1 MKGRRPPTPAHC
13 ARVPGFVL
21 AWRFLIPLPFR
32 MSGLEGGLERSASDV
47 HHTLC
52 ALVSTNAAT
61 QPAWA
66 DYAAL
71 LLSAE
76 TAAFFEARL
85 PDAKAAAVVDG
96 ESNAKPQPSKKK
108 KKRKR
113 DVAGDGG
120 DESDGD
126 DAALIC
132 EHCGGVVPEVSL
144 RVASL
149 DGTTLELTVPQR
161 GLVREVKRM
170 VGQVRGR
177 LALETP

>member
-1 MKGRRPPTPAHC
+1 LVAVGC
-13 ARVPGFVL
+13 AP
-21 AWRFLIPLPFR
+21 LIPLPFR

-108 KKRKR
+108 KRKR
-113 DVAGDGG
+113 DAAGDDG
-120 DESDGD
+120 DENDA

-177 LALETP
+177 LAVETP

>member
-1 MKGRRPPTPAHC
+1 
-13 ARVPGFVL
+13 
-21 AWRFLIPLPFR
+21 

-96 ESNAKPQPSKKK
+96 ESNANPQPSKKK
-108 KKRKR
+108 RKR
-113 DVAGDGG
+113 NAASDDG
-120 DESDGD
+120 DESYAD
-126 DAALIC
+126 DVALIC

-170 VGQVRGR
+170 VGQVRGI
-177 LALETP
+177 LAVETP

>member
-1 MKGRRPPTPAHC
+1 
-13 ARVPGFVL
+13 
-21 AWRFLIPLPFR
+21 

-52 ALVSTNAAT
+52 ALVSTNAAA

-96 ESNAKPQPSKKK
+96 ESNANPQPSKKK
-108 KKRKR
+108 KRKR
-113 DVAGDGG
+113 DAGGDGG
-120 DESDGD
+120 DESDAD
-126 DAALIC
+126 ADAAALIC

-170 VGQVRGR
+170 VGQVRGGGSQEATQR
-177 LALETP
+177 CHD

>member
-1 MKGRRPPTPAHC
+1 
-13 ARVPGFVL
+13 
-21 AWRFLIPLPFR
+21 
-32 MSGLEGGLERSASDV
+32 MSGPERSAGDV

-71 LLSAE
+71 LLSGE

-85 PDAKAAAVVDG
+85 PDAKAAAVDG
-96 ESNAKPQPSKKK
+96 ESNANPQPSPKKK
-108 KKRKR
+108 TRKR
-113 DVAGDGG
+113 NAAGDDG
-120 DESDGD
+120 DESDD
-126 DAALIC
+126 DDVALIC

-161 GLVREVKRM
+161 ELVREVKRM
-170 VGQVRGR
+170 VGQVRRGR
-177 LALETP
+177 LTVQAP

>member
-1 MKGRRPPTPAHC
+1 MRGP
-13 ARVPGFVL
+13 
-21 AWRFLIPLPFR
+21 
-32 MSGLEGGLERSASDV
+32 ERSASDV

-96 ESNAKPQPSKKK
+96 ESNANPQLSKK

-113 DVAGDGG
+113 DAGGDGG
-120 DESDGD
+120 DESDAD
-126 DAALIC
+126 ADAAALIC

-149 DGTTLELTVPQR
+149 DGTTLELTVPKR
-161 GLVREVKRM
+161 ELVREVKRA
-170 VGQVRGR
+170 VGQVRVR
-177 LALETP
+177 LAKGAHV

>member
-1 MKGRRPPTPAHC
+1 
-13 ARVPGFVL
+13 
-21 AWRFLIPLPFR
+21 

-113 DVAGDGG
+113 DAAGDDG
-120 DESDGD
+120 DERDD

-170 VGQVRGR
+170 VGQVRRGR
-177 LALETP
+177 LTVQSL

>member
-1 MKGRRPPTPAHC
+1 M
-13 ARVPGFVL
+13 
-21 AWRFLIPLPFR
+21 
-32 MSGLEGGLERSASDV
+32 

-52 ALVSTNAAT
+52 ALVRTNAAR

-96 ESNAKPQPSKKK
+96 ESNANPQLSKK

-113 DVAGDGG
+113 DVAGDDG
-120 DESDGD
+120 DESDD

-161 GLVREVKRM
+161 GRVREVKRV

-177 LALETP
+177 LAVQTP

>member
-1 MKGRRPPTPAHC
+1 
-13 ARVPGFVL
+13 
-21 AWRFLIPLPFR
+21 
-32 MSGLEGGLERSASDV
+32 V

-96 ESNAKPQPSKKK
+96 ESNANPQLPKK

-113 DVAGDGG
+113 DAGGDGG
-120 DESDGD
+120 DESDAD
-126 DAALIC
+126 ADAAALIC

-161 GLVREVKRM
+161 GRVHEVKRM
-170 VGQVRGR
+170 VGQVRGI
-177 LALETP
+177 LAMETP

>member
-1 MKGRRPPTPAHC
+1 
-13 ARVPGFVL
+13 
-21 AWRFLIPLPFR
+21 

-85 PDAKAAAVVDG
+85 PDAKAAG
-96 ESNAKPQPSKKK
+96 QSNAKPQPSKKK
-108 KKRKR
+108 KRKHSAAS
-113 DVAGDGG
+113 DDADEGDG
-120 DESDGD
+120 DV
-126 DAALIC
+126 ALIC

-177 LALETP
+177 LAVQAP

>member
-1 MKGRRPPTPAHC
+1 
-13 ARVPGFVL
+13 
-21 AWRFLIPLPFR
+21 

-52 ALVSTNAAT
+52 ALVCTNAAT

-66 DYAAL
+66 DYAVL

-76 TAAFFEARL
+76 AAAFFEARL
-85 PDAKAAAVVDG
+85 PDAKAAAVVVG

-113 DVAGDGG
+113 SA
-120 DESDGD
+120 DESDA

-132 EHCGGVVPEVSL
+132 EHCGGPVPGVSL
-144 RVASL
+144 RVACL

-170 VGQVRGR
+170 VGQVRRR
-177 LALETP
+177 LAVETRSRLMLITSCKCLTETC

>member
-1 MKGRRPPTPAHC
+1 
-13 ARVPGFVL
+13 
-21 AWRFLIPLPFR
+21 

-71 LLSAE
+71 MLSAE

-96 ESNAKPQPSKKK
+96 ESNETRSRRRRRSGSATPPAMM
-108 KKRKR
+108 
-113 DVAGDGG
+113 VT
-120 DESDGD
+120 
-126 DAALIC
+126 
-132 EHCGGVVPEVSL
+132 
-144 RVASL
+144 RVMM
-149 DGTTLELTVPQR
+149 TLH
-161 GLVREVKRM
+161 
-170 VGQVRGR
+170 
-177 LALETP
+177 

>member
-1 MKGRRPPTPAHC
+1 
-13 ARVPGFVL
+13 
-21 AWRFLIPLPFR
+21 

-66 DYAAL
+66 DYAEL

-76 TAAFFEARL
+76 TAAFFESRL

-96 ESNAKPQPSKKK
+96 ESNANPQPSKKK
-108 KKRKR
+108 ERKR
-113 DVAGDGG
+113 NAA
-120 DESDGD
+120 GD
-126 DAALIC
+126 DADKSDADVNAIC

-149 DGTTLELTVPQR
+149 DGTTLELMVPQR

-177 LALETP
+177 LAVETP

>member
-1 MKGRRPPTPAHC
+1 
-13 ARVPGFVL
+13 
-21 AWRFLIPLPFR
+21 
-32 MSGLEGGLERSASDV
+32 MSGLEGGLERSASGV

-85 PDAKAAAVVDG
+85 PDAKAAAAVDG
-96 ESNAKPQPSKKK
+96 ESNPKPQPPKK
-108 KKRKR
+108 KKRR
-113 DVAGDGG
+113 RNAASDDG
-120 DESDGD
+120 DEGDDDD

-132 EHCGGVVPEVSL
+132 DHCGAVVPEVSL
-144 RVASL
+144 RVACL

-161 GLVREVKRM
+161 ELVREVKRM
-170 VGQVRGR
+170 VGQVRGER
-177 LALETP
+177 DVACRYWREATGCDPLTGLP

>member
-1 MKGRRPPTPAHC
+1 MSARPATCTTPFAPLSARTRRH
-13 ARVPGFVL
+13 R
-21 AWRFLIPLPFR
+21 
-32 MSGLEGGLERSASDV
+32 
-47 HHTLC
+47 
-52 ALVSTNAAT
+52 
-61 QPAWA
+61 A

-96 ESNAKPQPSKKK
+96 ESNAKPQLSKK

-113 DVAGDGG
+113 GVAGDDG
-120 DESDGD
+120 DENDA

-170 VGQVRGR
+170 VGQVR
-177 LALETP
+177 

>member
-1 MKGRRPPTPAHC
+1 
-13 ARVPGFVL
+13 
-21 AWRFLIPLPFR
+21 

-71 LLSAE
+71 MLSAE

-96 ESNAKPQPSKKK
+96 ESNAKPQPPKKK
-108 KKRKR
+108 
-113 DVAGDGG
+113 
-120 DESDGD
+120 
-126 DAALIC
+126 
-132 EHCGGVVPEVSL
+132 
-144 RVASL
+144 
-149 DGTTLELTVPQR
+149 
-161 GLVREVKRM
+161 
-170 VGQVRGR
+170 
-177 LALETP
+177 